1 MAVKPSDAV
10 KSYLGALAAGD
21 AQTALSFGE
30 TIPTDASLLTGAVLA
45 QSNKL
50 APITDI
56 NVPDVNDEYAYKVDA
71 SYRLGKQEVN
81 ESFTVEKAGDRWKL
95 RETYTELDLS
105 TRQEKT
111 VPMIIN
117 GVTAKAGTVRLF
129 PGAYQFT
136 TGSSYLTW
144 GEEPVLLIQGPSD
157 YPRGVAGIRPTLTAE
172 GEKAF
177 SDAVIDSVKRCLK
190 LEELSNPGCPNNMT
204 RLSGT
209 STYKLKKGTLEWEA
223 TDKESLDN
231 LEPRL
236 DSSNPAFA
244 EAIVSLGFRAAGRC
258 NAPGGTCTLTQFGT
272 PNPKADVVQ
281 KSLRVIW
288 GR

>member
-1 MAVKPSDAV
+1 
-10 KSYLGALAAGD
+10 
-21 AQTALSFGE
+21 
-30 TIPTDASLLTGAVLA
+30 
-45 QSNKL
+45 
-50 APITDI
+50 
-56 NVPDVNDEYAYKVDA
+56 
-71 SYRLGKQEVN
+71 
-81 ESFTVEKAGDRWKL
+81 
-95 RETYTELDLS
+95 
-105 TRQEKT
+105 
-111 VPMIIN
+111 
-117 GVTAKAGTVRLF
+117 
-129 PGAYQFT
+129 
-136 TGSSYLTW
+136 
-144 GEEPVLLIQGPSD
+144 
-157 YPRGVAGIRPTLTAE
+157 
-172 GEKAF
+172 
-177 SDAVIDSVKRCLK
+177 
-190 LEELSNPGCPNNMT
+190 MT